1 MSAKN
6 FKISEEEFN
15 SKMGYVDGKTDIDLF
30 LAEGEAEEEEDR
42 ERLMVLAVS
51 GLLNL
56 CHTFVKVEK

>member
-6 FKISEEEFN
+6 FKIPEEEFN
-15 SKMGYVDGKTDIDLF
+15 LKMGYVNGKTDIDLF

-51 GLLNL
+51 QSL
-56 CHTFVKVEK
+56 CHTSWN